1 MLFLPVWSFVPL
13 FLGLPSWLTNSI
25 FTHYKLKSLVN
36 CSPLAGLVPRPA
48 WCPSSTVLL
57 CTSLSEIGIWY
68 ILCLQFGF
76 ANIDHTSLTSWK
88 HFRNIGILS
97 VIRILSGFVS
107 DAEFQRWKKKEQYSD
122 WWFMVQRFMVQWY
135 NAPCR
140 DHIWA
145 TQVSIIVTGV
155 QLYQSVII
163 INDQT
168 IGMNWLIVC
177 CDWLNW
183 CLKLND
189 RRSLYEI
196 EDDI

>member
-107 DAEFQRWKKKEQYSD
+107 DAKFQRWKKKRTVQ
-122 WWFMVQRFMVQWY
+122 WLMIHGTTVHGTMVQR
-135 NAPCR
+135 A
-140 DHIWA
+140 
-145 TQVSIIVTGV
+145 VSRPYLSHPSFNYGHRCSIVSECDYYKWSDNRNE
-155 QLYQSVII
+155 L
-163 INDQT
+163 IN
-168 IGMNWLIVC
+168 
-177 CDWLNW
+177 
-183 CLKLND
+183 CLL
-189 RRSLYEI
+189 RLA
-196 EDDI
+196 